1 MEGKNDCPSICDFS
15 CNEMNGGG
23 RRRLGQSVV
32 SVCTAVKRRPVAGS
46 GAKANEQTQNVR
58 VTKNLNNGGGKD
70 A

>member
-1 MEGKNDCPSICDFS
+1 
-15 CNEMNGGG
+15 MNGGG

-70 A
+70 AWQRNTKENKKGIRLRPG